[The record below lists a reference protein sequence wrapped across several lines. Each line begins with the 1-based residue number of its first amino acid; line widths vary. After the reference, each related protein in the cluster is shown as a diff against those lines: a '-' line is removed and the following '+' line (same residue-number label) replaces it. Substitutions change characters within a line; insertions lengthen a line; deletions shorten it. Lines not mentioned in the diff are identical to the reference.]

1 MRTESKRQKQVS
13 EVIRRHFGLV
23 LIQEGQNIYGDALVT
38 VTNVKVSPDFGL
50 AKIYLS
56 IYNTEDKQEVI
67 RLMEQ
72 QIHNLRSELA
82 RRIRKHVRKIPM
94 IDIYEDETLDEMY
107 RLEALFKEIK
117 KQDAAVR
124 GEEE

>member
-1 MRTESKRQKQVS
+1 MRTESKRQKQAS

-23 LIQEGQNIYGDALVT
+23 LIQEGHNIYGDALVT
-38 VTNVKVSPDFGL
+38 VTNVKMTPDFGL

-56 IYNTEDKQEVI
+56 IYNTPDKQEVI
-67 RLMEQ
+67 RLMKKNQ
-72 QIHNLRSELA
+72 HMLRNELA
-82 RRIRKHVRKIPM
+82 RRIRKHVRRIPN

-107 RLEALFKEIK
+107 RLNALFNQINKD
-117 KQDAAVR
+117 DAAVR